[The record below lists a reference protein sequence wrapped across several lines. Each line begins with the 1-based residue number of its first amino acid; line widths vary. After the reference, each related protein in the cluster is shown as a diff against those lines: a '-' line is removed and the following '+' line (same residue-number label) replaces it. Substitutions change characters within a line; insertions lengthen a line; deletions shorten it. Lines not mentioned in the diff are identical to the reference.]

1 MSKSKWIL
9 FSLLGVAILL
19 VLLKFAGLLGK
30 GVEVKV
36 ITEKV
41 ARRTIVET
49 VNASG
54 KIFAET
60 EVKITPD
67 ISGEITELN
76 VHEGNSVR
84 KGQVLAHVSG
94 GIITSPVKGT
104 VILMNVKKGERVVG
118 SSMMAGTEM
127 MRIADLSKLEVRVD
141 VAEND
146 IAKVKLGDS
155 AIVEV
160 DAYNN
165 KKFKGVVTQIASSN
179 NSTSSQTAM
188 SGNDVTSYKVHISL
202 LQNSYADI
210 MDSSSR
216 SNSPFRPG
224 MSASADIQTKTHESR
239 LAVPINAVTTRDKN
253 DTTEAMNYKDEKKKE
268 DVNSIDKMNT
278 NIDDLEEV
286 VFILQND
293 GTVKKAKVSTDIQ
306 DINYIEIVSGLREG
320 DEVIT
325 GPYDVVSKTLKNKNK
340 VKVVAKSEFFDKIK

>member
-1 MSKSKWIL
+1 MSKSKWII
-9 FSLLGVAILL
+9 FSLVGLVIVLAILKWTG
-19 VLLKFAGLLGK
+19 VLGK
-30 GVEVKV
+30 GDEVKV

-49 VNASG
+49 VNATG
-54 KIFAET
+54 KIYPET

-67 ISGEITELN
+67 MSGEITELN
-76 VHEGNSVR
+76 VHEGDSVK
-84 KGQVLAHVSG
+84 KGQVLAHVSSG
-94 GIITSPVKGT
+94 NITSPVSGT

-179 NSTSSQTAM
+179 NGASSQTAM
-188 SGNDVTSYKVHISL
+188 PGNDVTSYKVHISL
-202 LQNSYADI
+202 LQNSYADM
-210 MDSSSR
+210 MDSATTGT
-216 SNSPFRPG
+216 SPFRPG
-224 MSASADIQTKTHESR
+224 MSASADIQTTTHENK
-239 LAVPINAVTTRDKN
+239 LAVPINAVTVRDKN
-253 DTTEAMNYKDEKKKE
+253 DSSETASDNKDVKNNE
-268 DVNSIDKMNT
+268 DNNSSGRT
-278 NIDDLEEV
+278 SSDDLEEV
-286 VFILQND
+286 VFVLQKD
-293 GTVKKAKVSTDIQ
+293 ETVKRVRVKTDIQ
-306 DINYIEIVSGLREG
+306 DINYIEIVSGLNEG

-325 GPYDVVSKTLKNKNK
+325 GPYDVINKTLKHGTK
-340 VKVVAKSEFFDKIK
+340 VKVVPRNELFDKKK